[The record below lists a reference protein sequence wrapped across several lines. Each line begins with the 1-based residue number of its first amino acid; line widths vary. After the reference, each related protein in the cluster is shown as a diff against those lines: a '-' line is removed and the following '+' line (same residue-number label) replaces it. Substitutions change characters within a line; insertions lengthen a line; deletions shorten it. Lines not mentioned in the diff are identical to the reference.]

1 MKPDRISCL
10 RSLMLYCAWPR
21 AVLVFVTASLSRM
34 MSSRHNPAMRSY
46 RSTRN
51 GSPRARHASNAA
63 VHFSVRT
70 MARLRSMSLMSP
82 VPRPR
87 ALRGACRRERAEFSW
102 AVFIVWHGAHKGC
115 RFATSCAPP
124 SARGAMWSAC
134 HPGCRSN
141 LHVAHRCSNRYES
154 ASRSARMSPRRAT
167 IFAPKKKLD
176 ERGSP
181 VGDFPF
187 SPAFFKK
194 SLNFWGFFCGTVCF
208 LFCAEWPRKLMSHKK
223 ARSRFRAL

>member
-1 MKPDRISCL
+1 MKKVPTFAKVFAGRWHIVEMDQWDEDFLDLIEEAHLTFEGAASGVI
-10 RSLMLYCAWPR
+10 AFG
-21 AVLVFVTASLSRM
+21 AVKGFLDVR
-34 MSSRHNPAMRSY
+34 Y
-46 RSTRN
+46 DTRD
-51 GSPRARHASNAA
+51 GS
-63 VHFSVRT
+63 
-70 MARLRSMSLMSP
+70 
-82 VPRPR
+82 
-87 ALRGACRRERAEFSW
+87 ACAEFSW

-187 SPAFFKK
+187 SPAFF
-194 SLNFWGFFCGTVCF
+194 
-208 LFCAEWPRKLMSHKK
+208 
-223 ARSRFRAL
+223 